1 MNSSL
6 SQDLIGASI
15 VLQVLWW
22 NVIANGGYLFFY
34 SVHLHYREEKRV
46 IEGITLEL
54 KGMIFYVYQE
64 VVLSLKLFVK
74 GLLRFAEIQGWDSV
88 TNLVINTMYKPIQ
101 MEYRWL
107 CGQSV
112 VLVSQA

>member
-88 TNLVINTMYKPIQ
+88 TNLSKWSIGGSVDNQLFWYHKHSLEINLIP
-101 MEYRWL
+101 
-107 CGQSV
+107 
-112 VLVSQA
+112 